1 MRSSIGAIIL
11 QLLGGI
17 IPFAIFYWGFGIAIW
32 LSIVLAVLVVGIF
45 MTCAVRTAAAIATT
59 APAAPARPVLLSVPQ
74 GPRRAV
80 LRRRRVGSQEYP

>member
-45 MTCAVRTAAAIATT
+45 MTAWEGYLRKKG
-59 APAAPARPVLLSVPQ
+59 PV
-74 GPRRAV
+74 
-80 LRRRRVGSQEYP
+80 

>member
-1 MRSSIGAIIL
+1 MKSSIGAIIL

-45 MTCAVRTAAAIATT
+45 MTAWEGYLRKKN
-59 APAAPARPVLLSVPQ
+59 PA
-74 GPRRAV
+74 
-80 LRRRRVGSQEYP
+80 

>member
-1 MRSSIGAIIL
+1 MRGACPRWSGRPVMGRVPPMKSSIGAIIL

-45 MTCAVRTAAAIATT
+45 MTAWEGYLRKKN
-59 APAAPARPVLLSVPQ
+59 PA
-74 GPRRAV
+74 
-80 LRRRRVGSQEYP
+80 